1 MTVEQRKGLRASDGD
16 RDRVLVRLHTAY
28 AEGRLT
34 EAELDERIDH
44 ALAARTQADLA
55 ELSSDLPDARAAGVP
70 VERGPAGHG
79 PAGRFQM
86 AYKSTVR
93 RTGRWRLPEK
103 FTTVVYKGHSLL
115 DLRAAELDGPVTTI
129 RALAYKSTVEVI
141 VPPGVRVETGGMGVS
156 ADLHGA
162 PGPDAPVVHIQGFAY
177 KGEIVAKDRI
187 CPA

>member
-34 EAELDERIDH
+34 EAELDERIDL
-44 ALAARTQADLA
+44 ALAARTDTDLA
-55 ELSSDLPDARAAGVP
+55 EVASDLPAAATAA
-70 VERGPAGHG
+70 PAGHG
-79 PAGRFQM
+79 PAGRFQL
-86 AYKSTVR
+86 AYKSGVR

-103 FTTVVYKGHSLL
+103 YTTVIYKGRSLL

-129 RALAYKSTVEVI
+129 RVLAYKSTVEVI

-177 KGEIVAKDRI
+177 KGAIEAKDRI
-187 CPA
+187 RPA

>member
-1 MTVEQRKGLRASDGD
+1 MTLEQRKGLRASDGD

-34 EAELDERIDH
+34 EAELDERIDL
-44 ALAARTQADLA
+44 ALAARTEDDLA
-55 ELSSDLPDARAAGVP
+55 EVSSDLPAAAAA
-70 VERGPAGHG
+70 PAPADRG
-79 PAGRFQM
+79 PAGRFQL
-86 AYKSTVR
+86 AYKSGVR

-103 FTTVVYKGHSLL
+103 YTTVIYKGHSLL

-129 RALAYKSTVEVI
+129 RVLAYKSTVEVI

-162 PGPDAPVVHIQGFAY
+162 PGADAPVVHIQGFAY
-177 KGEIVAKDRI
+177 KGEIEAKDRI
-187 CPA
+187 RPA

>member
-55 ELSSDLPDARAAGVP
+55 EVSSDLPDAPPAAGA
-70 VERGPAGHG
+70 PAGRG

-93 RTGRWRLPEK
+93 RTGRWRLPERY
-103 FTTVVYKGHSLL
+103 TTVVYKGHSLL

-129 RALAYKSTVEVI
+129 RVLAYKSAVEVI
-141 VPPGVRVETGGMGVS
+141 VPPGVRVESGGMGVS
-156 ADLHGA
+156 ADLHGV

-187 CPA
+187 RPA

>member
-28 AEGRLT
+28 AEGRLSET
-34 EAELDERIDH
+34 ELDQRIDL
-44 ALAARTQADLA
+44 ALAARTEDDLA
-55 ELSSDLPDARAAGVP
+55 EVSADLPGAAASP
-70 VERGPAGHG
+70 PATDRG

-93 RTGRWRLPEK
+93 RTGIWRLPER
-103 FTTVVYKGHSLL
+103 FTTVVYKGHALL

-129 RALAYKSTVEVI
+129 RVLAYKSTVDVI

-177 KGEIVAKDRI
+177 KGEIEAKDRI
-187 CPA
+187 RPA

>member
-55 ELSSDLPDARAAGVP
+55 EVSSDLPDAQAAVAP
-70 VERGPAGHG
+70 AERG

-93 RTGRWRLPEK
+93 RTGRWRLPERY
-103 FTTVVYKGHSLL
+103 TTVVYKGHSLL

-129 RALAYKSTVEVI
+129 RVLAYKSTVEVI
-141 VPPGVRVETGGMGVS
+141 VPPGVRVESGGMGVS

-162 PGPDAPVVHIQGFAY
+162 PGPDATVVHIQGFAY

>member
-55 ELSSDLPDARAAGVP
+55 EVSSDLPDAQAAGAP
-70 VERGPAGHG
+70 AERG

-103 FTTVVYKGHSLL
+103 YTTVVYKGHSLL

-129 RALAYKSTVEVI
+129 RVLAYKSTVEVI
-141 VPPGVRVETGGMGVS
+141 VPPGVRVESGGMGVS
-156 ADLHGA
+156 ADLSGA
-162 PGPDAPVVHIQGFAY
+162 PGADAPVVRIQGFAY

-187 CPA
+187 RPA

>member
-34 EAELDERIDH
+34 EAELDERIDL
-44 ALAARTQADLA
+44 ALAARTEADLA
-55 ELSSDLPDARAAGVP
+55 AVSSDLPAAP
-70 VERGPAGHG
+70 AAPSAAAERG

-103 FTTVVYKGHSLL
+103 YTTVVYKGHSLL

-129 RALAYKSTVEVI
+129 RVLAYKSTVDVI
-141 VPPGVRVETGGMGVS
+141 VPPGVRVETGGLGVS

-177 KGEIVAKDRI
+177 KGAIEAKDRI
-187 CPA
+187 RPA

>member
-55 ELSSDLPDARAAGVP
+55 EVSSDLPDAPSAAP
-70 VERGPAGHG
+70 APAERG

-103 FTTVVYKGHSLL
+103 YTSVVYKGHSLL

-156 ADLHGA
+156 ADLDGA
-162 PGPDAPVVHIQGFAY
+162 PAPDAPVVHIQGFAY

-187 CPA
+187 RPA

>member
-34 EAELDERIDH
+34 EVELDERIDL
-44 ALAARTQADLA
+44 ALAARTEADLA
-55 ELSSDLPDARAAGVP
+55 EVSSDLPATPSAPSAAA
-70 VERGPAGHG
+70 ERG

-103 FTTVVYKGHSLL
+103 YTTVVYKGHSLL
-115 DLRAAELDGPVTTI
+115 DLRAA
-129 RALAYKSTVEVI
+129 
-141 VPPGVRVETGGMGVS
+141 
-156 ADLHGA
+156 
-162 PGPDAPVVHIQGFAY
+162 
-177 KGEIVAKDRI
+177 
-187 CPA
+187 

>member
-34 EAELDERIDH
+34 ETELDERIDH
-44 ALAARTQADLA
+44 ALAARTHADLA
-55 ELSSDLPDARAAGVP
+55 EVSSDLPDAPVAAGP
-70 VERGPAGHG
+70 APAERG

-103 FTTVVYKGHSLL
+103 YTTVVYKGHSLL

-129 RALAYKSTVEVI
+129 RVLAYKSTVEVI
-141 VPPGVRVETGGMGVS
+141 VPPGVRVESGGMGVS
-156 ADLHGA
+156 ADLSGA

-187 CPA
+187 RPA